1 MINLVMPMA
10 GGGTRFKNNE
20 IDIPKPLIEI
30 NEKPFFFWAAQSI
43 LKFIEIENHKYG
55 NVKGKNKR
63 SRIYEYYKKSEN
75 HKKFEDNIRE
85 AFEKLYTEE
94 NIKELYSKIEQVLK
108 KTHLK
113 SIVREFYKNEI
124 IGESEF
130 SKKNGDGISILYNQI
145 KDSIKKEENFI
156 EFIENIGN
164 LELKDL
170 TKSQIFYSILSF

>member
-1 MINLVMPMA
+1 MKINKA
-10 GGGTRFKNNE
+10 NYKK
-20 IDIPKPLIEI
+20 D
-30 NEKPFFFWAAQSI
+30 SI
-43 LKFIEIENHKYG
+43 KIGDDKYS
-55 NVKGKNKR
+55 NVKGQNKR

-75 HKKFEDNIRE
+75 LKKFEENIRE

-94 NIKELYSKIEQVLK
+94 NIKELYSKIEEVLK

-113 SIVREFYKNEI
+113 SIVREFYQNEI

-145 KDSIKKEENFI
+145 KDSIKKEKNFI

-170 TKSQIFYSILSF
+170 TKSQIFYKYFLENEELNDENIKFAFCYFVEIEVNNLLKKKKIIN